1 MTPLVDAAWAE
12 QGALDRSDTTA
23 PAQSTVFN
31 QVLLVAERSG
41 VDRNALARLLWLLN
55 AHPRLLGHRQCMQN
69 LRGLFSTPEFVETAQ
84 DWASA
89 WIEDIPAW
97 VAAADWATHQAG
109 DPWPAPKEFN
119 LEPRHERHHV
129 LMRHGI
135 SRHPVAGA
143 LWIRHHLDM
152 DPSVPTA
159 SCAAPSRTFRLL
171 QWHLFCSQ
179 AEARFSHSTLE
190 QYLEYDLPRE
200 WPAWPRPAAAVG
212 LALRQFSYSG
222 WDALLDDFPF
232 KTRLEDFAEALVAG
246 REHLEEKHGS
256 GAGWQRIVALISYF
270 EDFKLFF
277 DGTPLRQRRRGG
289 GGSGGG
295 RTGIPGFIHFL
306 SSPRVYFEPPE
317 APTGDEDVPSL
328 DITRVHIHSED
339 LTPELTAELETL
351 GIAPV
356 EDLQPIMDLLPIE
369 DRPGGIH
376 GLWIQR
382 RGAESAAQRHAWDK
396 TQLTPFEV
404 RAFLDVIDGLRERP
418 ESKSSGTEDQAARLT
433 LQCML
438 LFGCAVEDVQTI
450 RTMLSTDLDAQAAG
464 DGGLATRV
472 VLINPKTDQC
482 VGFALPAISPRYASC
497 LPDAFTETAH
507 AAKPWLWLP
516 DVSGVG
522 AALLQHQRN
531 GASTIGGRVFN
542 ESQALLE
549 DQIKLL
555 MEIAN
560 RRLDAQSRPRLTTT
574 KVARKLPSLL
584 SRAGVDEVGVAL
596 LCGDRRY
603 ERQARLHYTQHQEDD
618 LVRSY
623 TKAVQRMLREARY
636 PIEHGYP
643 TQAPVGQGVQGARL
657 VVKQDKLQGFIQT
670 LRNELE
676 AAPTF
681 TRSGRHRYHRA
692 ILLYSLV
699 MQGLVTATRPSNQ
712 PDRLLAQ
719 LLAHGGTPD
728 RKAFIV
734 SVAEK
739 DNQYESRARA
749 VTVPA
754 VLRQQFDHLL
764 EHGMATWRWR
774 PVGLIVPSFTQ
785 AQHAFLDWPDDR
797 TKPRAHVI
805 GAQWLARQ
813 LAHFG
818 LPAAAN
824 FTRAFVRT
832 WLLRNGCREQTIDAF
847 LGHAMFGQSPTAMH
861 GTLDFAHQLCEVSNC
876 LDQMIEDLGLH
887 PVRSRLAATET
898 GLSETHRNA
907 A

>member
-1 MTPLVDAAWAE
+1 MTPLSDAEEAAP
-12 QGALDRSDTTA
+12 GALDRSDTTA
-23 PAQSTVFN
+23 PAQSTVFI
-31 QVLLVAERSG
+31 QTLLAAERSG
-41 VDRNALARLLWLLN
+41 VDRNALTRLLWLLN
-55 AHPRLLGHRQCMQN
+55 AHTRLLGHRQCLQN
-69 LRGLFSTPEFVETAQ
+69 LLALLSTPEFVETVQ

-89 WIEDIPAW
+89 WIRDIPAW
-97 VAAADWATHQAG
+97 ITAAEWATQQAG
-109 DPWPAPKEFN
+109 GPWPAPKEFN

-135 SRHPVAGA
+135 NRHPVAGA

-159 SCAAPSRTFRLL
+159 NCAAPSRKFRLL
-171 QWHLFCSQ
+171 QWHLFCGQ

-212 LALRQFSYSG
+212 LALRQLSYAG
-222 WDALLDDFPF
+222 WDALLDDLPF
-232 KTRLEDFAEALVAG
+232 KTQLEDFAESLAEG
-246 REHLEEKHGS
+246 REQLQEKYGDVD
-256 GAGWQRIVALISYF
+256 GWQRVVGLISYF

-277 DGTPLRQRRRGG
+277 EGRSPRQRRKSG

-295 RTGIPGFIHFL
+295 RAGIPGFIHFA

-317 APTGDEDVPSL
+317 APSGDEDVPSL

-339 LTPELTAELETL
+339 LTPELTAELEAL

-356 EDLQPIMDLLPIE
+356 EDLRPVMDLFPIE
-369 DRPGGIH
+369 DWPGGIH
-376 GLWIQR
+376 GLWIER
-382 RGAESAAQRHAWDK
+382 RGAESAAQRHPWDK

-404 RAFLDVIDGLRERP
+404 QALLDVIHGFSETP
-418 ESKSSGTEDQAARLT
+418 QGKSEGSEDQAARLT

-438 LFGCAVEDVQTI
+438 LFGCAMQDVQSI
-450 RTMLSTDLDAQAAG
+450 RTMLSTQLDAQAAS
-464 DGGLATRV
+464 DEGLATRV
-472 VLINPKTDQC
+472 VLIDPETDQC
-482 VGFALPAISPRYASC
+482 VGFALPAISPRYAS
-497 LPDAFTETAH
+497 LPPDAYMQTAH
-507 AAKPWLWLP
+507 TAKPWLWLP
-516 DVSGVG
+516 DVSGLG
-522 AALLQHQRN
+522 AALLQHQRKAA
-531 GASTIGGRVFN
+531 GTIGGRVFN

-549 DQIKLL
+549 GQTKVLL
-555 MEIAN
+555 EAAN
-560 RRLDAQSRPRLTTT
+560 RRLDAQSRGRLTTT

-584 SRAGVDEVGVAL
+584 ARAGVDEVGVAL

-603 ERQARLHYTQHQEDD
+603 ERQARLHYTQHQECD

-623 TKAVQRMLREARY
+623 TKAAQRLLREARY
-636 PIEHGYP
+636 PISRGYA
-643 TQAPVGQGVQGARL
+643 TQAPVGQCVHGARL

-670 LRNELE
+670 LRSELE
-676 AAPTF
+676 STPTF

-692 ILLYSLV
+692 LLLYSLV
-699 MQGLVTATRPSNQ
+699 MQGLMTAMRPSNQ

-719 LLAHGGTPD
+719 LLAHGGAPD
-728 RKAFIV
+728 RKPFIV
-734 SVAEK
+734 SLAEK

-749 VTVPA
+749 VAVPS
-754 VLRQQFDHLL
+754 VLRRQFGHLL

-785 AQHAFLDWPDDR
+785 AQHAFVDWADDR
-797 TKPRAHVI
+797 AKPRAHVV

-824 FTRAFVRT
+824 FTRAYTRT
-832 WLLRNGCREQTIDAF
+832 WLLRNGCEEQVIDTF
-847 LGHAMFGQSPTAMH
+847 LGHASFGQSPTAMH

-876 LDQMIEDLGLH
+876 LDRMIEDLGLH

-898 GLSETHRNA
+898 GLSGTHRNA